1 MAKKKTG
8 FRPPA
13 AAPKED
19 KPATLKD
26 LLDGDTLSKL
36 KAHAEALKE
45 TAQQEAEAR
54 RAREEAAR
62 KAEQKRLEND
72 FEHLLDNSAMD
83 WRKFK

>member
-1 MAKKKTG
+1 MAKKKTIS
-8 FRPPA
+8 RAPA

-45 TAQQEAEAR
+45 TAHQEAEAR
-54 RAREEAAR
+54 RTREEAAR